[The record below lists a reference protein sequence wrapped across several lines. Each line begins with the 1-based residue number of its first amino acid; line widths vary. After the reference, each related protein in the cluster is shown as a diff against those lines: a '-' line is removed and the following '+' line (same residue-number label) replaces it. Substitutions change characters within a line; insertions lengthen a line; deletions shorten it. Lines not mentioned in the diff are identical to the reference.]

1 MTYKYSPH
9 QMLLRQEALKILLGQ
24 FGAKNNEKGLPK
36 YQSHIIYECA
46 ERWVAAGNLN
56 CDGIIK
62 HFLSIMEVTMQKI
75 INGIAIFSG
84 AVALG
89 VVGLGGYVF
98 IRKDAIIDN
107 VKSKVMEAV
116 TDKLGGSEEHLVVH

>member
-1 MTYKYSPH
+1 
-9 QMLLRQEALKILLGQ
+9 
-24 FGAKNNEKGLPK
+24 
-36 YQSHIIYECA
+36 
-46 ERWVAAGNLN
+46 
-56 CDGIIK
+56 
-62 HFLSIMEVTMQKI
+62 MQKI

-107 VKSKVMEAV
+107 VKSKIMESV
-116 TDKLGGSEEHLVVH
+116 LPGGLGDLGGGALNGVGGLIPDMGNPMTPPEKNTPDAPATIPNLPLGF

>member
-1 MTYKYSPH
+1 
-9 QMLLRQEALKILLGQ
+9 
-24 FGAKNNEKGLPK
+24 
-36 YQSHIIYECA
+36 
-46 ERWVAAGNLN
+46 
-56 CDGIIK
+56 
-62 HFLSIMEVTMQKI
+62 MQKI

-107 VKSKVMEAV
+107 VKSKIMESVLPGGLGDIGGGA
-116 TDKLGGSEEHLVVH
+116 LGGSLKIPSVGLPAPSDKEAEPTAPQLPLGF